1 MSARTKKTAQAIGG
15 GIGLLVLRAAL
26 PVLLTWLANRSL
38 RKVPGYR
45 GRILRIRL
53 DFTAPRVMVQG
64 FSLAALNGGGA
75 EHHLQVASIVA
86 GSHWRDILAG
96 KWIGYIRMDAPWVLL
111 NLEGQHRNGNGN
123 NAKPAQEVKAVEQSS
138 WQERVKQLPAFRL
151 SSAVLADGE
160 VHVRGIPGQAG
171 TDLRIDRVNL
181 SLVNI
186 TNNLKVAPTL
196 MATAAGTARV
206 MVDGELALRAEGYPL
221 AEPPAFDFDFQTS
234 KVDLTNFRSLIE
246 HYAGVA
252 VRRGVADLYVE
263 AAAKEGYIEGYA
275 KPIFDH
281 LELAPPPAR
290 SGWRA
295 KLKAWSA
302 QAAVKLGKN
311 KHNDRIATR
320 LDFAG
325 SLADPSLNITA
336 AILKFIRN
344 GFGVAERASLERR
357 FWFSRAGKTPDQLE
371 VHFGSQ
377 PSSKAAATLRLFK
390 ETFSRWSADAAPRM
404 AAALAYYTAFSMAPL
419 LILAIAIAGLML
431 GHDAAQGKIVA
442 QISDLVGQQSAI
454 ALQGMIQAR
463 QHPAK
468 GIFASVI
475 GIVALLAG
483 ATGVLSELKSAL
495 NTIWRTQEHSDV
507 KEIVKKNVLFLGMLL
522 GIGFLLTVSL
532 VASAAVAGVGKFLG
546 GFLPAPE
553 LLLQAVNFVLSISV
567 ITVLFAAMYRF
578 LPNTR
583 VDWHD
588 VWVGAIV
595 TAFLFELGKLG
606 LGLYLGKSTISSSY
620 GAAGSILVLLL
631 WVYYSGLIFYFGA
644 EFTRVFADQHGSRK
658 TAKPGT
664 MRRARQAVR

>member
-1 MSARTKKTAQAIGG
+1 MKKTAALAVSGG
-15 GIGLLVLRAAL
+15 AALLGIRAAL
-26 PVLLTWLANRSL
+26 PLLLTWLANKSL
-38 RKVPGYR
+38 QKVPGCR
-45 GRILRIRL
+45 GRVQRVGL

-64 FSLAALNGGGA
+64 LSLVTLNGGRA
-75 EHHLQVASIVA
+75 EHQIQITSIVA
-86 GSHWRDILAG
+86 GSRWRDILAG
-96 KWIGYIRMDAPWVLL
+96 RWIGYVRLDTPWVLL
-111 NLEGQHRNGNGN
+111 NLEGHRNGNGN
-123 NAKPAQEVKAVEQSS
+123 NSKPPHEVKAAERAS

-151 SSAVLADGE
+151 SSAVVAGGE
-160 VHVRGIPGQAG
+160 VHLQGIPGQDG
-171 TDLRIDRVNL
+171 TDLRIDRLNL

-206 MVDGELALRAEGYPL
+206 MADGELALRVEGYPL
-221 AEPPAFDFDFQTS
+221 AEPPAFDLDFQTS
-234 KVDLTNFRSLIE
+234 KVDLTSFRSLIE
-246 HYAGVA
+246 HYADVS
-252 VRRGVADLYVE
+252 VRRGIADLYVE
-263 AAAKEGYIEGYA
+263 AAAKDGYIEGYA
-275 KPIFDH
+275 KPIIDH
-281 LELAPPPAR
+281 LELEPPPAR
-290 SGWRA
+290 RGWMAR
-295 KLKAWSA
+295 LKAWSA
-302 QAAVKLGKN
+302 KAAVKLGKN
-311 KHNDRIATR
+311 KRKDRIATQ
-320 LDFAG
+320 LNFAG
-325 SLADPSLNITA
+325 SLTDPSLNVTD
-336 AILKFIRN
+336 AIGKFIRN
-344 GFGVAERASLERR
+344 CFGTAERASLERR

-371 VHFGSQ
+371 VHFGNEPGSRT
-377 PSSKAAATLRLFK
+377 AATLRLLK
-390 ETFSRWSADAAPRM
+390 ETFSKWSADAAPRM

-419 LILAIAIAGLML
+419 LILAIAIAGLLL
-431 GHDAAQGKIVA
+431 GHEAAQGKIVE
-442 QISDLVGQQSAI
+442 QIRGLVGQQSATAI
-454 ALQGMIQAR
+454 QSMIEAR

-475 GIVALLAG
+475 GVVALLAG

-532 VASAAVAGVGKFLG
+532 IASAAVAGVGKFLG

-644 EFTRVFADQHGSRK
+644 EFTRVFADKHGSRK
-658 TAKPGT
+658 PAKPGT
-664 MRRARQAVR
+664 MRLARQAIR